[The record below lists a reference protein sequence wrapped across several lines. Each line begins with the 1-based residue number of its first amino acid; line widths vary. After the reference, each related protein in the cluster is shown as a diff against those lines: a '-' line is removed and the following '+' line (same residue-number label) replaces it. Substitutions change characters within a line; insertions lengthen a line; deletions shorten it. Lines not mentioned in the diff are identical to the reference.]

1 MPPLILASTSPFR
14 AELLTRLGLPFST
27 FAPDID
33 ETPLPGE
40 TPIDMVTRL
49 TRAKAAAAIDAFPQ
63 HLIIASDQCA
73 ICDQEILGKPGNH
86 ERAIAQ
92 LSRFSGKRITF
103 LTGLCLLNSQTGRV
117 QIDCVPF
124 HVHFRLLKTGQI
136 DRYLHAE
143 KPYNCAGSF
152 KSEGLGITLFQKMEG
167 DDPNALVG
175 LPLIRLTDFLASENI
190 HLPL

>member
-103 LTGLCLLNSQTGRV
+103 LTGLCLLNSQTGRA
-117 QIDCVPF
+117 QTDCVPF
-124 HVHFRLLKTGQI
+124 HVHFRPLKTGQI

>member
-49 TRAKAAAAIDAFPQ
+49 TRAKAAAAIEAFPE

-103 LTGLCLLNSQTGRV
+103 LTGLCLLNSQTGRA

-124 HVHFRLLKTGQI
+124 HVHFRPLKTGQI